1 MSLRDA
7 PIELTATLPDGREVR
22 VRVGVPDDPYVARRE
37 LDTVT
42 AELFEGGRSLG
53 VATTLL
59 EPDEVGDARELAQE
73 IAAGL
78 EAGTLEPT
86 AAAIEPLAT
95 RTRR

>member
-7 PIELTATLPDGREVR
+7 PYIP
-22 VRVGVPDDPYVARRE
+22 RRE
-37 LDTVT
+37 LDLVT
-42 AELFEGGRSLG
+42 AELYAGGRSLG

-86 AAAIEPLAT
+86 AAAIEPLAD
-95 RTRR
+95 RTRG